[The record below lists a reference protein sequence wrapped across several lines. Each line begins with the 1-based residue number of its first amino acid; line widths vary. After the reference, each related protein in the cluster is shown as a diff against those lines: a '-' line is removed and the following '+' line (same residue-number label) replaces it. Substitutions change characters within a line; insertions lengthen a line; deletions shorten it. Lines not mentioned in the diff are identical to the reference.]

1 MKRDLERIEIPGEHE
16 ARERAWQLVLA
27 AYADR
32 EPTPR
37 SRVPIR
43 LLVAAAAAA
52 ALVSAILSPPG
63 RALLDEV
70 REAIGVED
78 AEEALFSLPTGGRL
92 LVDSREGPWVV
103 QDDGSKRLLGDY
115 REASWSPTGRFV
127 VATRENELFALDP
140 DGEVKWT
147 LARPNVRFPR
157 WWGTRVD
164 TRIAYLSGRSLRVVA
179 GDGRP
184 DRLVDPDVAPVAP
197 AWRPGFSYM
206 IAYVDADGTVRL
218 LDLPSG
224 ARAAL
229 RQAHRPDEILWSP
242 DGHLLAVRTG
252 TRVRLFRPDGRRL
265 RPVSRPRSA
274 SSATFDLRETLTVAA
289 YNPALGRS
297 RVAVGGRTVFTA
309 AGRVAELAWSPDG
322 RWLLVAW
329 PEADQWIFIR
339 ARGEKIEA
347 VSRIAAQFGGAFP
360 EVAGWC
366 CPAP

>member
-1 MKRDLERIEIPGEHE
+1 VKRELERIEIPGEHE
-16 ARERAWQLVLA
+16 ALLRAWEVVQA
-27 AYADR
+27 AYAER
-32 EPTPR
+32 EPVPR
-37 SRVPIR
+37 RRPGARPLAAVA
-43 LLVAAAAAA
+43 LAAAVVAA
-52 ALVSAILSPPG
+52 VLSPPG
-63 RALLDEV
+63 RALIDSV

-92 LVDSREGPWVV
+92 LVDSREGPWIV
-103 QDDGSKRLLGDY
+103 QADGSKRLLGDY

-157 WWGTRVD
+157 WWGTQTD
-164 TRIAYLSGRSLRVVA
+164 TRIAYLSGRSLHVVA
-179 GDGRP
+179 GDGMP

-218 LDLPSG
+218 LDLPTG

-229 RQAHRPDEILWSP
+229 RQAGRPEEILWSP
-242 DGHLLAVRTG
+242 DGHLLAVRAG
-252 TRVRLFRPDGRRL
+252 ARVSLFRPDGRRL
-265 RPVSRPRSA
+265 EPVSRPRPA
-274 SSATFDLRETLTVAA
+274 TSATFDLHETLTVAA
-289 YNPALGRS
+289 HNRALDRS
-297 RVAVGGRTVFTA
+297 RVAVGRRTVFTG
-309 AGRVAELAWSPDG
+309 AGRVAELAWSPNG

-339 ARGEKIEA
+339 ASGKKIEA
-347 VSRIAAQFGGAFP
+347 VSNIAAQFGGAFP
-360 EVAGWC
+360 RVEGWC
-366 CPAP
+366 CASP